1 MHDEPDVVTQVLC
14 AQKSTQAADRLIRS
28 YLPFIRS
35 ETSRFLK
42 GKRVTDKDDELSVA
56 MTAFY
61 EAIMHYEKFRGAFF
75 KYASLVIKRRLIDYA
90 RKEQRHQNKLS
101 IDQPTNDESAGTI
114 GDTLADP
121 NQQTERYELV
131 TATRQEITEL
141 SAQLSDFGISFSD
154 ISENCPKQ
162 ARTLESCSRVLMYAK
177 ENPSLLEELLQTKRL
192 PITALCAG
200 TGVERKTLERHRK
213 YLVALMVAFTNGYE
227 IIRGH
232 LSQVHRKK
240 EASK

>member
-1 MHDEPDVVTQVLC
+1 MHDEPDIITQVLC
-14 AQKSTQAADRLIRS
+14 AKKSAEAADRLIRS

-35 ETSRFLK
+35 ETSRFLN
-42 GKRVTDKDDELSVA
+42 GKRVSEEDDEMSVA

-61 EAIMHYEKFRGAFF
+61 EAILHYEKHRGAFF

-90 RKEQRHQNKLS
+90 RKEQRHQGHLS
-101 IDQPTNDESAGTI
+101 IDQPSGEETSGTI

-121 NQQTERYELV
+121 DHPTERYELV
-131 TATRQEITEL
+131 TATRQEINEL
-141 SAQLSDFGISFSD
+141 SAQLADFGISFSD

-162 ARTLESCSRVLMYAK
+162 TRTLESCSRVLLYAK

-227 IIRGH
+227 VIRGH
-232 LSQVHRKK
+232 LSQVHGKK
-240 EASK
+240 EASR

>member
-1 MHDEPDVVTQVLC
+1 MHDEPDVIMQVLC
-14 AQKSTQAADRLIRS
+14 AQKSMQAADRLIRS

-35 ETSRFLK
+35 ETSRFLN
-42 GKRVTDKDDELSVA
+42 GKHVTGDEDEFSVA

-61 EAIMHYEKFRGAFF
+61 EAILHYEKYRGAFF
-75 KYASLVIKRRLIDYA
+75 KYAALVIKRRLIDYA

-101 IDQPTNDESAGTI
+101 IDQPTNDESAGTL

-121 NQQTERYELV
+121 NQEAERYELV
-131 TATRQEITEL
+131 TATRQEIVEL
-141 SAQLSDFGISFSD
+141 SEQLSNFGISFSD

-162 ARTLESCSRVLMYAK
+162 ARTLESCARVLSYAK
-177 ENPSLLEELLQTKRL
+177 ENPSLLEELIQTKRL

-232 LSQVHRKK
+232 LSQVYKKK